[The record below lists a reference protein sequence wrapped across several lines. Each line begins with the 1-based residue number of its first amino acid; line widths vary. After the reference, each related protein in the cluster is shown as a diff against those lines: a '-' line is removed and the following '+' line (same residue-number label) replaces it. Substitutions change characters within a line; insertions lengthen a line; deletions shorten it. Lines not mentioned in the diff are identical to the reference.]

1 MEHLPKNKFQYTKF
15 VNRMISDMDNYQFF
29 NLIKLGLEDG
39 DKVDDY
45 INTKE
50 EENIKI
56 SKLIPLQ
63 NNLDLSKLVYFLFYK
78 KPNFIYNTLES
89 NENNPVLKSN
99 PP

>member
-1 MEHLPKNKFQYTKF
+1 MEHLPKNKSQYTKF

-50 EENIKI
+50 E
-56 SKLIPLQ
+56 
-63 NNLDLSKLVYFLFYK
+63 
-78 KPNFIYNTLES
+78 
-89 NENNPVLKSN
+89 
-99 PP
+99 